1 MPEIE
6 FKVDELENEVLAVVT
21 SEDKKDIINRK
32 VYRLD
37 YFAFLEMIYKKNM
50 SDNKKLELQKL
61 KDSEKNAQNM
71 VLNMLY
77 GEEHLALKKPL
88 NNVIAISDYREF
100 NEKEYDYIIEIEV
113 TSAFD
118 YSFTKVYSQKLD
130 SINYSSV
137 DAPRIRVDYG
147 SKYILHLPVKKD
159 NVIVGNDI
167 KVYRQTF
174 AGENEFIPYL
184 SDKYS
189 YVLDKKT
196 LEYIIPI
203 REFNNIFM
211 SFSKEEFRKNPLL
224 KERVLSVRN
233 KSEIMNWE
241 GVVFSGFA

>member
-6 FKVDELENEVLAVVT
+6 FKIDELDNQVLAVVT

-50 SDNKKLELQKL
+50 SDKKKLELQKL

-88 NNVIAISDYREF
+88 NNVVAISDYREF
-100 NEKEYDYIIEIEV
+100 SETEYDYIIEIEV

-118 YSFTKVYSQKLD
+118 YSFTKVYSQKLN
-130 SINYSSV
+130 SIDYSSV

-159 NVIVGNDI
+159 RVIVGNDI

-174 AGENEFIPYL
+174 AGENEVIPYL
-184 SDKYS
+184 SAKYN
-189 YVLDKKT
+189 YVLNKKR
-196 LEYIIPI
+196 LGYIRPN
-203 REFNNIFM
+203 REFNNVFM
-211 SFSKEEFRKNPLL
+211 SFSKEEFEKNPLL

-233 KSEIMNWE
+233 KSETMNWE